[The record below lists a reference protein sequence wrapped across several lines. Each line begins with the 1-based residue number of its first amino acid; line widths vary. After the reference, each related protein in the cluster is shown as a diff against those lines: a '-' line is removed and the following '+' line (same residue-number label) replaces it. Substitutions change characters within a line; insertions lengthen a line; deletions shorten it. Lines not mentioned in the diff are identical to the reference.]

1 MTDDESKRKYKRI
14 FFATDIHASEVVFR
28 KFMATAQFYAVDTLI
43 MGGDVC
49 GKTVV
54 PEVDDSNGTYR
65 FNFQGQM
72 IFYQRLPLLP

>member
-1 MTDDESKRKYKRI
+1 
-14 FFATDIHASEVVFR
+14 
-28 KFMATAQFYAVDTLI
+28 MATAQFYAVDTLI

-54 PEVDDSNGTYR
+54 PEVEDSNGICR